1 MLIEKPE
8 VGSPVCISIKTYNS
22 AVMWNPKGF
31 GCIGLLCGLWIL
43 LGLGCTEPAAIG
55 LEVQPSSDVLSG
67 KFSDTTTLVSA
78 TVSVDSLR
86 SDEAILSPLG
96 SYIDPVFGYSTA
108 SFYVKFSMPTTN
120 VTLGNG
126 NGFTPDSLV
135 MTLGYAGYYGELP
148 AAQTVMV
155 YRLDSNTTIDETDA
169 YYTNSDFQTDLI
181 DLGGATIDPSTDDV
195 SISFKLNDPVFTA
208 DTADLVFTNNAA
220 FQSFLHGFYVVTNMF
235 DPGGIHY
242 LDINSSTTLL
252 TLYYND
258 SMSFD
263 FEIDLASAWTNRF
276 HHNFDGTD
284 VGAQLDDPSLGD
296 SLVYVQA
303 GAGVQVKIEMP
314 HITNWVKD
322 QDIAVNKAELVLKVY
337 DDGTLDSY
345 PVPENLFILGAGE
358 NTIVTDQFEGATHFG
373 GTYDATNKT
382 YSFNI
387 ARYIHELLYEGR
399 SNDGLYLIVPNNL
412 LTSGSVVSANRVIL
426 GGPGHSTLGMK
437 LNIIYTVL

>member
-1 MLIEKPE
+1 
-8 VGSPVCISIKTYNS
+8 
-22 AVMWNPKGF
+22 
-31 GCIGLLCGLWIL
+31 
-43 LGLGCTEPAAIG
+43 
-55 LEVQPSSDVLSG
+55 
-67 KFSDTTTLVSA
+67 
-78 TVSVDSLR
+78 
-86 SDEAILSPLG
+86 
-96 SYIDPVFGYSTA
+96 
-108 SFYVKFSMPTTN
+108 MPTTN

-135 MTLGYAGYYGELP
+135 MTLGYAGYYGEP
-148 AAQTVMV
+148 PTAQTVMV
-155 YRLDSNTTIDETDA
+155 YRLDSVTTIDQTAA

-181 DLGGATIDPSTDDV
+181 DLGGATIDPSPDDV

-208 DTADLVFTNNAA
+208 DTADLIFTDNAA

-303 GAGVQVKIEMP
+303 GAGVQVKIELP

-337 DDGTLDSY
+337 DDGMLDDY

-358 NTIVTDQFEGATHFG
+358 YAVITDQFEGATHFG

-399 SNDGLYLIVPNNL
+399 PNDGLYLIVPNNL

-437 LNIIYTVL
+437 LNMIYTEL